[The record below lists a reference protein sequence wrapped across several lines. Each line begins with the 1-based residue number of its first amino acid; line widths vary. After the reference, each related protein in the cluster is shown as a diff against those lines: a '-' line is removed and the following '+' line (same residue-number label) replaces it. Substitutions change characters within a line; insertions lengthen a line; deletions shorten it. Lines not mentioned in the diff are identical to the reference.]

1 MAGRIRDKLLS
12 WKILTFFWNEDRI
25 VFLYFYKRIFM
36 VLISISFR
44 YFILLSFIK

>member
-25 VFLYFYKRIFM
+25 VFLYFHDININFVPIFY
-36 VLISISFR
+36 SSFV
-44 YFILLSFIK
+44 Y